1 MQDQSLFQKIDR
13 KSAQVILKT
22 IGYFPELLARS
33 EPEAAAKI
41 VADLIKSLMNRPLPE
56 PDPGAELA
64 EVIARAR
71 AQVAARESQ
80 S

>member
-1 MQDQSLFQKIDR
+1 MPDQSLSHKIDQ
-13 KSAQVILKT
+13 KSAQVILKAIT
-22 IGYFPELLARS
+22 SFPQLLARS

-64 EVIARAR
+64 AVIARAR
-71 AQVAARESQ
+71 AHVAAKESN